1 MIILEAVIL
10 VLFIVYVVLSFG
22 LLVHLNKKIRLAED
36 DLQYWKEHAYKYLS
50 ERDEAL
56 KKIKHSGNVIEILRD
71 IQQGGA
77 VLEVIRVDKNDIFF
91 HNGSVNR

>member
-1 MIILEAVIL
+1 MSTLEVFLI
-10 VLFIVYVVLSFG
+10 VLFCIYIAFSWG
-22 LLVHLNKKIRLAED
+22 LLILAWRKIDNIEND
-36 DLQYWKEHAYKYLS
+36 IEYWKEHSYKYLT

-56 KKIKHSGNVIEILRD
+56 KKLKHPANVIEILRD